1 MATHTRFGPG
11 HDLDHDET
19 TAPSSSVHSAP
30 VPDEPSSQQSPSRD
44 SDAISHTP
52 SSMASINLQKVVR
65 RFSREEGDFFV
76 FTLTSVD
83 VIEEPP
89 TLQDPILSIPGT
101 LFVSICREHSS
112 TKVWIRTVDE
122 TWELGR
128 DGDLHPLKPHRC
140 LSISEAGAN
149 WVLLKTRQTYKQ
161 RNHRR
166 IQMEKVCGIHNK
178 FTATPA
184 ILNDS
189 AFTAWFTGIPVDILT
204 PCLFTIVFVV
214 FQCISFVLS
223 TPRV

>member
-1 MATHTRFGPG
+1 
-11 HDLDHDET
+11 
-19 TAPSSSVHSAP
+19 
-30 VPDEPSSQQSPSRD
+30 
-44 SDAISHTP
+44 
-52 SSMASINLQKVVR
+52 MASINLQKVVR

-161 RNHRR
+161 RNPWIRHSPHSEEVSGFSISSTHSHFETSVR
-166 IQMEKVCGIHNK
+166 HN
-178 FTATPA
+178 
-184 ILNDS
+184 IDS
-189 AFTAWFTGIPVDILT
+189 D
-204 PCLFTIVFVV
+204 
-214 FQCISFVLS
+214 
-223 TPRV
+223 

>member
-1 MATHTRFGPG
+1 
-11 HDLDHDET
+11 
-19 TAPSSSVHSAP
+19 
-30 VPDEPSSQQSPSRD
+30 
-44 SDAISHTP
+44 
-52 SSMASINLQKVVR
+52 MASINLQKVVR

-76 FTLTSVD
+76 FTLTSVY

-184 ILNDS
+184 TLNDS
-189 AFTAWFTGIPVDILT
+189 AFTARFVEIPSRQWWAWQTRTPTLLASVRCLT
-204 PCLFTIVFVV
+204 RCRTQCLTQLRCPCVTKTARCRSSAGGDHQQF
-214 FQCISFVLS
+214 
-223 TPRV
+223 RK